1 MKYRILIYTALTFF
15 VAQTTYG
22 QKEIVDTL
30 GANVKDMSAQSKD
43 LYFEAIKANMH
54 NDSKQAKELFQ
65 KFLTLQP
72 SSASANFE
80 LARLYEDERNPAE
93 AKKAE
98 DYIQKAITLNADN
111 KWYKEEYAT
120 ILAKRGRYEEAGKAM
135 ADIADKEKGD
145 PSYAAMASEYYGRA
159 QKFAEALSY
168 IDKALVLS
176 GGTDE
181 DMLIR
186 KVQICLELGDIE
198 KAASVERQ
206 LIAQNS
212 RNGKYYK
219 MLGELYD
226 NNKLPAKA
234 MEVYEN
240 AEKVIPG
247 DATID
252 IGLAEHYL
260 KLGDTANYRIRARKA
275 ILNKKLD
282 TDAQIDL
289 FETYLQ
295 GLNDSAVR
303 TEGMPIIME
312 LVAMHPDEPQLL
324 ATYADFLEADGQHE
338 KAEENYKTSVSIKS
352 SNFAIWERLLGVM
365 TDPKEADSLIR
376 YSEKAIRLFPNQASA
391 HYYNGIGHYNKK
403 EYPQATK
410 ALNRAVDMMPDT
422 NPQGQAAIYAMLGDV
437 YNLTK
442 QYQLSDQ
449 SFAKALEHEPNDA
462 TVLNNY
468 AYYLSERGERLD
480 SARSMS
486 EHSLRIRPNETTF
499 LDTYG
504 WIYYK
509 KGDYNKAREAI
520 ETAVTN
526 GNKKADA
533 TIYDHLGN
541 IYFKLNN
548 KAKAIENWN
557 IAKDMGD
564 ENPLLDKK
572 ISEGKLYE

>member
-72 SSASANFE
+72 SSASAYFE

-98 DYIQKAITLNADN
+98 DYIQKAISLNADN

-120 ILAKRGRYEEAGKAM
+120 ILAKRGRYEEAGKVI

-159 QKFAEALSY
+159 QKFTEALTY

-212 RNGKYYK
+212 RSGKYYK

-226 NNKLPAKA
+226 NNKMPAKA
-234 MEVYEN
+234 MEVYES

-282 TDAQIDL
+282 TDAQTDL
-289 FETYLQ
+289 FEAYLQ
-295 GLNDSAVR
+295 GLNDSAIK

-312 LVAMHPDEPQLL
+312 LVAMHPNEPQLL

-338 KAEENYKTSVSIKS
+338 KAEENYKNSLSIKS
-352 SNFAIWERLLGVM
+352 SNFAVWERLLGVM
-365 TDPKEADSLIR
+365 TDAKEADSLIR

-391 HYYNGIGHYNKK
+391 HYYNGLGHYNKK

-449 SFAKALEHEPNDA
+449 SFAKALEHQPNDA

-486 EHSLRIRPNETTF
+486 ERSLKIRPNETTF

-509 KGDYNKAREAI
+509 KGDYNKAKEAI
-520 ETAVTN
+520 ETAVTS

-541 IYFKLNN
+541 IYYKLNN

-557 IAKDMGD
+557 IAKEMGD